1 MTDPITTEGARMVLE
16 PIICTYLD
24 IDRLI
29 RACQFEE
36 TELWILRHLMKGY
49 SMGDI
54 AGRCNVSREAIR
66 KCFIRMVDRIVECN
80 KEQWSEVYEKKEVNE
95 NEES

>member
-1 MTDPITTEGARMVLE
+1 
-16 PIICTYLD
+16 
-24 IDRLI
+24 
-29 RACQFEE
+29 
-36 TELWILRHLMKGY
+36 MKGY